1 MYPLSRFVLN
11 IAIFLVT
18 VVSALDVRIETIED
32 DGTRDVWTFDN
43 DNLNSRLHATL
54 LVFGRPFVQ
63 RFALCYRSVVLYCL
77 SVCL

>member
-43 DNLNSRLHATL
+43 DNLKSRLNASL
-54 LVFGRPFVQ
+54 LVLMSKCGKIM
-63 RFALCYRSVVLYCL
+63 LWCYI
-77 SVCL
+77 